1 MNSTN
6 CDCHAHNSNN
16 NSNNNSQPQPKTLSL
31 HHLVTLLLII
41 VAFILVIGGSI
52 PAYRVY
58 EEKTQLYDTL
68 KIVPVITQ
76 ALNDNNFHIDS
87 VPKNAIIRQISVD
100 DDGQIAMEL
109 DKAENVKERNKGA
122 IIILNPLYDARHKII
137 SWSCMARNTN
147 SSGDVVNLDEDCR
160 QELNNVLSRG

>member
-16 NSNNNSQPQPKTLSL
+16 NSNNSNNSNNNSQPQPKALSL

-41 VAFILVIGGSI
+41 VAFALVIGGSI

-58 EEKTQLYDTL
+58 EAKTQLYDTL

-87 VPKNAIIRQISVD
+87 LPKNAIIRQISVD
-100 DDGQIAMEL
+100 DDGQLQWNWTKQRM
-109 DKAENVKERNKGA
+109 
-122 IIILNPLYDARHKII
+122 
-137 SWSCMARNTN
+137 
-147 SSGDVVNLDEDCR
+147 
-160 QELNNVLSRG
+160 